1 MITLLFLV
9 FFFFFSDS
17 LVGIRPH
24 FLPKSNTTITDIQTD
39 FFVSLSH
46 RISASTINMHRL
58 INAGVALGIAFL
70 AFSVYLGIAV
80 LTTPFATELKDPQIQ
95 SISET
100 WRNDRYEKFLDPP
113 TRQWRYFLKR
123 CSNVRDHDDADGLP
137 PPSIRVDDQKIKNQ
151 ADNDQRLLSAACAC
165 FRDKGMIPAYGQPEP
180 ALEAQRPRGWE
191 QDEIYCRHYES
202 HPDAGAGWIPATT
215 RTEQEFLWHW
225 PM

>member
-1 MITLLFLV
+1 MHGFI
-9 FFFFFSDS
+9 
-17 LVGIRPH
+17 
-24 FLPKSNTTITDIQTD
+24 NT
-39 FFVSLSH
+39 
-46 RISASTINMHRL
+46 
-58 INAGVALGIAFL
+58 GVALGVALL
-70 AFSVYLGIAV
+70 ALSVYLGIAV
-80 LTTPFATELKDPQIQ
+80 LTTPFATEKDPQIQ

-123 CSNVRDHDDADGLP
+123 CSCVRDHDDADGLP